1 MALRLAAAAT
11 VLLAG
16 LAATPAAAHSLLL
29 QSVPAA
35 DVALPSAPE
44 RLTLRFNNRVEKH
57 LCKVR
62 VGASGAPAHDLRI
75 MPGEGA
81 PDTLVAV
88 LPPLGPGAYRVHWQ
102 VLSTDGHIVSGA
114 FSFRLGP

>member
-1 MALRLAAAAT
+1 MLVSLA
-11 VLLAG
+11 VS
-16 LAATPAAAHSLLL
+16 PAVAHSLLL

-35 DVALPSAPE
+35 DAALPSAPE
-44 RLTLRFNNRVEKH
+44 RLTLRFNNRVEKR

-62 VGASGAPAHDLRI
+62 FGASGAPAHDLRI
-75 MPGEGA
+75 MPGEGP

-88 LPPLGPGAYRVHWQ
+88 LPPLGPGAYRVQWH

>member
-11 VLLAG
+11 LLAG
-16 LAATPAAAHSLLL
+16 LAAPAAAHSLLL

-35 DVALPSAPE
+35 DVAVPAPPE

-62 VGASGAPAHDLRI
+62 VGAAGAPAHELRI
-75 MPGEGA
+75 LPGEGA

-88 LPPLGPGAYRVHWQ
+88 LPPLGPGAYRVQWQ

-114 FSFRLGP
+114 FTFRLGP